1 MHSQY
6 VLWIAVRPPV
16 AEVDRTTPS
25 EDNKVMKR
33 LFLLVSAV
41 ALFMAAAPASA
52 QDASV
57 GGMVKDSQGGALPGS
72 TIAVGRPGVFLSG
85 QL

>member
-1 MHSQY
+1 
-6 VLWIAVRPPV
+6 
-16 AEVDRTTPS
+16 
-25 EDNKVMKR
+25 MKR

-57 GGMVKDSQGGALPGS
+57 GGMVKDNQGGTLPGS